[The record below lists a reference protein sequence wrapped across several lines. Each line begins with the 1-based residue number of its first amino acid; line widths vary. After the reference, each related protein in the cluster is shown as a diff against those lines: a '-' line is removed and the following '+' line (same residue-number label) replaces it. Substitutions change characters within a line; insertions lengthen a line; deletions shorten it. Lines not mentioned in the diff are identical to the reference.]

1 MVHRETIRGRVVRNL
16 IIGVLV
22 GLGSTAC
29 ATSSVDVKTVAAP
42 ITYKIDGQNGQY
54 ASLKRDVNLGSPSVQ
69 SIQRPSYLTMEQ
81 VQRPRVS
88 QPSAQAQNFPHI
100 EFKARTVD
108 KDLYAHQRVGKRYTI
123 DGKSYTPKHDPKY
136 DVTGLASWYGPKFNG
151 KPTATGEVFDMTDLT
166 AAHKTLPLNSMVHVT
181 NLENGRTLMVRVNDR
196 GPFVGTRIIDLSKAS
211 AQYLGTIENGLAK
224 VRVRYAGPADANAPK
239 RLYKAPKTAPAPLVA
254 ARPAPRAAARP
265 APVQRSAPR
274 AQQVAPQP
282 QTDYVPLRQL
292 GQQAAIPPVAAQP
305 APRPVAQAA
314 RPAPAPAPAPT
325 YEPKPQ
331 LQLPPPPPPVAVAE
345 DRLAPIVPPR
355 PATGGNVTLT
365 IKGPIHMATQT
376 DQDPKPRWIPTVN
389 RIETTK
395 QP

>member
-1 MVHRETIRGRVVRNL
+1 MVHRETISGKVIKNL

-42 ITYKIDGQNGQY
+42 ITYKIDGQVGQY
-54 ASLKRDVNLGSPSVQ
+54 ASLKRDVNLGNSSAQ

-88 QPSAQAQNFPHI
+88 QPSVQGQSFPHI
-100 EFKARTVD
+100 EFNARTVD

-123 DGKSYTPKHDPKY
+123 AGKSYTPKHEPKY
-136 DVTGLASWYGPKFNG
+136 DTTGLASWYGPKFNG

-211 AQYLGTIENGLAK
+211 AEYLGTIENGLAK
-224 VRVRYAGPADANAPK
+224 VRVRYAGPADTNAPK
-239 RLYKAPKTAPAPLVA
+239 RMYNAPKSAPAPLVA
-254 ARPAPRAAARP
+254 ARPAPVR
-265 APVQRSAPR
+265 PVQRSAPR
-274 AQQVAPQP
+274 PQQAAPQP

-292 GQQAAIPPVAAQP
+292 GQQVAVPPAAAQP
-305 APRPVAQAA
+305 TPRPVAQAV
-314 RPAPAPAPAPT
+314 RPAPAPAPI
-325 YEPKPQ
+325 YEPQPQ
-331 LQLPPPPPPVAVAE
+331 LQLPPPPAPVAVAE

-355 PATGGNVTLT
+355 PEAGGNVTLT

-376 DQDPKPRWIPTVN
+376 DQDPKPRWIPAVN